1 MRHGYYIAAVGAFS
15 LPCLLLSG
23 CLITHHK
30 LPVPKPPE
38 VTQTVAPAE
47 LVTRLNKNW
56 EAVNNMTAKMD
67 IQVSVLHPMKGLAD
81 DLPTVTGLI
90 VMRKPESLRVVG
102 RLIGVTAF
110 DMASDGKDFTL
121 SIPVKSKAYK
131 GSNTLKHKSA
141 NPLENLRPAV
151 FFDALLVR
159 GLEPDEEFMVSSE
172 DITVEDAT
180 KKHLFLVPEYILSIM
195 KHKQGTQERTP
206 VRVVRF
212 HRDDLRPYQQDTYD
226 NSGNIETQVTYSNYR
241 EFDSV
246 PYPATILIKRPTEQL
261 QLVLTVED
269 VKQNVTITDE
279 QFKVNIPEATTITNL
294 E

>member
-1 MRHGYYIAAVGAFS
+1 MRSGYRIAAIGAFS

-30 LPVPKPPE
+30 LPVPMAPT

-47 LVTRLNKNW
+47 LVARLNKSW
-56 EAVNNMTAKMD
+56 EAVGNMTVKAD
-67 IQVSVLHPMKGLAD
+67 IRVSVLHPMKGLAD
-81 DLPTVTGLI
+81 DLPTVTGQI
-90 VMRKPESLRVVG
+90 VMRKPGSLRVIG
-102 RLIGVTAF
+102 RFIVATAF

-121 SIPVKSKAYK
+121 SIPLKSKAYK
-131 GSNTLKHKSA
+131 GSNTLKHKSE

-159 GLEPDEEFMVSSE
+159 GLDPDGEFMVSSE
-172 DITVEDAT
+172 DITVEDEA
-180 KKHLFLVPEYILSIM
+180 KKHLYLVPEYILSIM
-195 KHKQGTQERTP
+195 KRKPGTQELTP

-226 NSGNIETQVTYSNYR
+226 SMGNIETQVTYSDYR
-241 EFDSV
+241 EFNSV
-246 PYPATILIKRPTEQL
+246 SYPSTILIKRPIEQL
-261 QLVLTVED
+261 QLILTVED
-269 VKQNVTITDE
+269 LNQNVMITDE
-279 QFKVNIPEATTITNL
+279 QFKVTIPPEATITNL

>member
-1 MRHGYYIAAVGAFS
+1 MMRTCRTAATVAFF
-15 LPCLLLSG
+15 LPLLLLSG

-30 LPVPKPPE
+30 LPIPKPPE

-47 LVTRLNKNW
+47 LVARLNKSW
-56 EAVNNMTAKMD
+56 EAVDNMTAKVD
-67 IQVSVLHPMKGLAD
+67 IQVSVLHPKEGLAT
-81 DLPTVTGLI
+81 DLPSVRGLI
-90 VMRKPESLRVVG
+90 VMRKPGSLRVVG
-102 RLIGVTAF
+102 TFIGAKAF

-121 SIPVKSKAYK
+121 SIPSRSKAYK

-159 GLEPDEEFMVSSE
+159 GLESDGEYMVYSE
-172 DITVEDAT
+172 DLTVEDVA
-180 KKHLFLVPEYILSIM
+180 KKHLFLVPQYILSTM
-195 KHKQGTQERTP
+195 KHKPGTQELTP

-226 NSGNIETQVTYSNYR
+226 SMGNIETQVTYSDYR

-246 PYPATILIKRPTEQL
+246 SYPSRILIKRPVEQL
-261 QLVLTVED
+261 QLILTVED
-269 VKQNVTITDE
+269 LKQNVKITDE
-279 QFKVNIPEATTITNL
+279 QFKVSIPAETPVTNL